1 MGETGG
7 GKGRRG
13 GGEKGR
19 RGGGVGEETW
29 RRGGARGDEGETEV
43 RGGDGGDGGG
53 GGRGGDEGEARGGG
67 WATSL
72 EQLLVVGRGNI
83 VTEEEDKLR
92 CCGSFQK
99 PSSVR
104 RPTNRDANLTRVY

>member
-1 MGETGG
+1 MCVS
-7 GKGRRG
+7 RG
-13 GGEKGR
+13 VHVRECLCVR
-19 RGGGVGEETW
+19 VCVCVC
-29 RRGGARGDEGETEV
+29 ARV
-43 RGGDGGDGGG
+43 WAVY
-53 GGRGGDEGEARGGG
+53 AR
-67 WATSL
+67 
-72 EQLLVVGRGNI
+72 LLVVGRGNI

>member
-1 MGETGG
+1 
-7 GKGRRG
+7 
-13 GGEKGR
+13 
-19 RGGGVGEETW
+19 VW
-29 RRGGARGDEGETEV
+29 AVYAR
-43 RGGDGGDGGG
+43 
-53 GGRGGDEGEARGGG
+53 
-67 WATSL
+67 
-72 EQLLVVGRGNI
+72 LLVVGRGNI